1 MDKAFVK
8 GLVRDWGVALAIG
21 ALIFIAW
28 KLMAGGPVTTGRI
41 DSVRM
46 LDLAGEEVDPQLLR
60 NGQTYRSEF
69 FGRRGAG
76 LAWWNSHF
84 VSYQKNHPDITVLG
98 VSLDENKSLSALQA
112 FAKHRNM
119 NYTVLHD
126 TLYNEAI
133 ATVYRLYR
141 RHMCWALT
149 VRFDRFVLESSRKYT
164 RPNGS
169 GGSVTLRLFV
179 FFPKVI
185 HSLRFVVEKNLM

>member
-46 LDLAGEEVDPQLLR
+46 LDLAGEEVD
-60 NGQTYRSEF
+60 
-69 FGRRGAG
+69 
-76 LAWWNSHF
+76 LANFYETDKPIVLNFWATWCGPCVVEIPHF

-112 FAKHRNM
+112 FAKRRNM

-126 TLYNEAI
+126 AYNEARNSYGVQTLPTTYVLGSDGTI
-133 ATVYRLYR
+133 RQ
-141 RHMCWALT
+141 
-149 VRFDRFVLESSRKYT
+149 VRVGVVTESTLDRMVQAAQ
-164 RPNGS
+164 
-169 GGSVTLRLFV
+169 
-179 FFPKVI
+179 
-185 HSLRFVVEKNLM
+185 